1 MKRGRLYAS
10 LFFLEH
16 TQDMAKQSQMGQWFE
31 EKVFKPLEDKK
42 MPVMEHLHEFQH
54 RLTRAVV
61 VMALVFVGTFFYAD
75 ELVTW
80 LRIPLQNYFILDS
93 WEWVPSDLP
102 KIPLVFLAPAEALWQ
117 NVKVAGLCA
126 LVLTT
131 PYWLWEIWQFVVP
144 GLHTQERRFIAPFT
158 AISTVAFFLGLTFC
172 FFFVLPFALHFLLS
186 YGLASGFIAQISIA
200 NFVGFILWF
209 LLVFGLI
216 FEVPLALTL
225 MAKLGWVDA
234 PLLRQYRKWA
244 FLGSFLFAAILT
256 PTPDPFN
263 QCIMALPMYF
273 FYEVGIISA
282 QIFGKKKPKETEE
295 DDVSTAP
302 SSPVVSRPA
311 PQAAGAVAGGDDD
324 YVSVPDSGPR

>member
-1 MKRGRLYAS
+1 VLG
-10 LFFLEH
+10 
-16 TQDMAKQSQMGQWFE
+16 
-31 EKVFKPLEDKK
+31 
-42 MPVMEHLHEFQH
+42 
-54 RLTRAVV
+54 
-61 VMALVFVGTFFYAD
+61 
-75 ELVTW
+75 
-80 LRIPLQNYFILDS
+80 S
-93 WEWVPSDLP
+93 WEWLPSDLP

-131 PYWLWEIWQFVVP
+131 PYWLWEVWQFVVP
-144 GLHTQERRFIAPFT
+144 GLHAQERRFVAPFT

-186 YGLASGFIAQISIA
+186 YGLEAGFIAQISIA
-200 NFVGFILWF
+200 SFVGFILWF

-234 PLLRQYRKWA
+234 SLLRKYRKWA

-263 QCIMALPMYF
+263 QCIMAIPMYF
-273 FYEVGIISA
+273 FYEVGIVSA
-282 QIFGKKKPKETEE
+282 QIFGKKKPKETE
-295 DDVSTAP
+295 DVAPTAP
-302 SSPVVSRPA
+302 SAPVASRPVVQS
-311 PQAAGAVAGGDDD
+311 AGTGAGGDDD

>member
-1 MKRGRLYAS
+1 
-10 LFFLEH
+10 
-16 TQDMAKQSQMGQWFE
+16 MAKQSEMGQWFE
-31 EKVFKPLEDKK
+31 EKIFKPLEDKK

-75 ELVTW
+75 ALVAW

-117 NVKVAGLCA
+117 NVKVAGLSA

-144 GLHTQERRFIAPFT
+144 GLHAQERRFVAPFT

-200 NFVGFILWF
+200 SFVGFILWF

-263 QCIMALPMYF
+263 QCIMAVPMYF

-282 QIFGKKKPKETEE
+282 QIFGKKKPKEEEE
-295 DDVSTAP
+295 DSAPTTASAP
-302 SSPVVSRPA
+302 AAARQIAASAGSS
-311 PQAAGAVAGGDDD
+311 AGGDDD

>member
-1 MKRGRLYAS
+1 
-10 LFFLEH
+10 
-16 TQDMAKQSQMGQWFE
+16 MAKQSQWGQWFE

-42 MPVMEHLHEFQH
+42 MPVMEHLHEFQR

-75 ELVTW
+75 TLVTW
-80 LRIPLQNYFILDS
+80 LRVPLQNYFILGT

-131 PYWLWEIWQFVVP
+131 PYWLWEVWQFVVP
-144 GLHTQERRFIAPFT
+144 GLHAQERRFVAPFT
-158 AISTVAFFLGLTFC
+158 GISTVAFFLGLTFC
-172 FFFVLPFALHFLLS
+172 FFFVLPFALHFLLA

-216 FEVPLALTL
+216 FEVPLAL
-225 MAKLGWVDA
+225 DA
-234 PLLRQYRKWA
+234 D
-244 FLGSFLFAAILT
+244 G
-256 PTPDPFN
+256 
-263 QCIMALPMYF
+263 
-273 FYEVGIISA
+273 
-282 QIFGKKKPKETEE
+282 QIRMGGC
-295 DDVSTAP
+295 
-302 SSPVVSRPA
+302 SRC
-311 PQAAGAVAGGDDD
+311 
-324 YVSVPDSGPR
+324 

>member
-1 MKRGRLYAS
+1 
-10 LFFLEH
+10 
-16 TQDMAKQSQMGQWFE
+16 MAKQSKMGSWFE

-42 MPVMEHLHEFQH
+42 MPVMEHLQEFQW
-54 RLTRAVV
+54 RLTRAVI
-61 VMALVFVGTFFYAD
+61 VMACVFVGTFFYAD
-75 ELVTW
+75 TLVGW

-93 WEWVPSDLP
+93 WEWMPSDLP
-102 KIPLVFLAPAEALWQ
+102 KIPFVFLSPAEALWQ

-131 PYWLWEIWQFVVP
+131 PHWLWEVWQFVLP
-144 GLHTQERRFIAPFT
+144 GLHAQERRFVGPFT
-158 AISTVAFFLGLTFC
+158 AISTVAFYLGLTFC
-172 FFFVLPFALHFLLS
+172 FFVVLPFALHFLIS

-200 NFVGFILWF
+200 NYVGFILWF
-209 LLVFGLI
+209 MLVFGLI

-263 QCIMALPMYF
+263 QCIMAIPMYF

-282 QIFGKKKPKETEE
+282 SVFGKKKAPESE
-295 DDVSTAP
+295 DATAP
-302 SSPVVSRPA
+302 TPASGPPGGRRSPLG
-311 PQAAGAVAGGDDD
+311 PQPVGAGAGGDDE
-324 YVSVPDSGPR
+324 YVNVPDSGPR